1 MQEPKVH
8 IPSQSKVLMA
18 RIWGCM
24 LGCQAL
30 LFTTFLQ
37 ADESALERCL
47 LNQLNRASAEAI
59 VGDVRAHCDVVAERK
74 SMVAGRLFDERLMKN
89 NPFVITAHKPNYVL
103 PLTYNAN
110 PNEVPFAGLGG
121 ALQNL
126 EVKFQLSMK
135 FQLASGVLGRNS
147 LLFLAYTN
155 QPYWQAYN
163 SEFSSPFR
171 ETNHEPEMFLLL
183 PQEWSVMGLQSRVI
197 ALGLNHQSNG
207 RTGSQSR
214 SWNRLY
220 ANFVFEQDN
229 MVFSFRPWYR
239 IPEEAKTGT
248 NDPSGDDNPQLEDY
262 IGHGEFRTIY
272 KRGLHTYSLMLRSN
286 LSSPNRGAIELNWS
300 FPMGERLK
308 GYLQYFSGYGE
319 SLIDYD
325 AQVNRLGMGIALTDW
340 L

>member
-74 SMVAGRLFDERLMKN
+74 SM
-89 NPFVITAHKPNYVL
+89 
-103 PLTYNAN
+103 
-110 PNEVPFAGLGG
+110 
-121 ALQNL
+121 
-126 EVKFQLSMK
+126 
-135 FQLASGVLGRNS
+135 
-147 LLFLAYTN
+147 
-155 QPYWQAYN
+155 
-163 SEFSSPFR
+163 
-171 ETNHEPEMFLLL
+171 
-183 PQEWSVMGLQSRVI
+183 
-197 ALGLNHQSNG
+197 
-207 RTGSQSR
+207 
-214 SWNRLY
+214 
-220 ANFVFEQDN
+220 
-229 MVFSFRPWYR
+229 
-239 IPEEAKTGT
+239 
-248 NDPSGDDNPQLEDY
+248 
-262 IGHGEFRTIY
+262 
-272 KRGLHTYSLMLRSN
+272 
-286 LSSPNRGAIELNWS
+286 
-300 FPMGERLK
+300 
-308 GYLQYFSGYGE
+308 LQYFSGYGE